1 MKSRTWIILLGIAV
15 GTAFASYAIS
25 KKDKKNKQ
33 NLASNDA
40 VKNEAELH
48 CNVDLGCSTMVA
60 IKMAVESYRQDRVML
75 WDAENERVITR

>member
-1 MKSRTWIILLGIAV
+1 MKSKTWVILLGIAA

-40 VKNEAELH
+40 VKNEMVFGGKGKIKDITEAE
-48 CNVDLGCSTMVA
+48 SFF
-60 IKMAVESYRQDRVML
+60 I
-75 WDAENERVITR
+75 